1 MTRKDILNEFTQIKF
16 KLIRMMSLG
25 DGGDASLV
33 VEHFRVFVY
42 YNIEG

>member
-1 MTRKDILNEFTQIKF
+1 
-16 KLIRMMSLG
+16 MMSLG

-33 VEHFRVFVY
+33 EVIALALRSAKNFSSFAY